1 MREKKVS
8 YLLVAFLS
16 VVILLSTALA
26 AEKYPAREIQLVTA
40 NPPGGFVDI
49 AVRFMSDNLS
59 KELGVP
65 VVISNRSGAG
75 GAVGTTY
82 LIKSKADGYTIA
94 SISSADVVL
103 LPATVPSV
111 PFKHSDM
118 DPLCKYASST
128 SAIFCKTEAPWKTLE
143 DLVADGKKR
152 SGQITYGA
160 TTHSVSHLQMESFM
174 KEAGFTMMHVP
185 LQAAGQTIT
194 RVLGGNLD
202 IGISSMAPLVGQL
215 KAGTLRA
222 LFIIAPERVSAFP
235 EIPTL
240 KEKGYPNPVLT
251 LYNGFYA
258 PLGMPGPVH
267 ETLEK
272 ALEKVLKEP
281 GLKKKLEDV
290 SLALEYLPSK
300 AFAKEIEN
308 DVKRV
313 SEFVKTAGFLK

>member
-8 YLLVAFLS
+8 CMLLSFFS

-26 AEKYPAREIQLVTA
+26 AEKFPSREIQLVTA

-49 AVRFMSDNLS
+49 AVRLMSENLS

-65 VVISNRSGAG
+65 VVVSNRAGAG

-82 LIKSKADGYTIA
+82 LIKSKPDGYTIA

-103 LPATVPSV
+103 LPATVPDI
-111 PFKHSDM
+111 PFKPTDM

-128 SAIFCKTEAPWKTLE
+128 SAIFCKADAPWKTLE

-160 TTHSVSHLQMESFM
+160 TTHSVSHLQMESFL
-174 KEAGFTMMHVP
+174 KEAGFAMMHVP
-185 LQAAGQTIT
+185 LRAAGETIT

-222 LFIIAPERVSAFP
+222 LFIIAPERTSAFP

-240 KEKGYPNPVLT
+240 KEKKYPNPVLT

-258 PLGMPGPVH
+258 PLGVPAPIR

>member
-1 MREKKVS
+1 MREKKGS
-8 YLLVAFLS
+8 CLLVAFLS
-16 VVILLSTALA
+16 VVILLSNALA
-26 AEKYPAREIQLVTA
+26 AEKFPSREIQLVSA
-40 NPPGGFVDI
+40 NRPGGFVDI
-49 AVRFMSDNLS
+49 AIRFMSDNLS

-65 VVISNRSGAG
+65 VVVSNRAGAG

-82 LIKSKADGYTIA
+82 LIKSKPDGYTIG

-103 LPATVPSV
+103 LPATVPNI
-111 PFKHSDM
+111 PFKHSDL

-128 SAIFCKTEAPWKTLE
+128 SGIFCKADSPWKTLE

-152 SGQITYGA
+152 PGQITYGA

-174 KEAGFTMMHVP
+174 KAAGFSMMHVP
-185 LQAAGQTIT
+185 LQAAGETIT

-235 EIPTL
+235 QIPTL

-251 LYNGFYA
+251 LYTGFFA
-258 PLGMPGPVH
+258 PLGLPNPVR

-272 ALEKVLKEP
+272 ALEKVIKEP
-281 GLKKKLEDV
+281 TLKKRLDDV
-290 SLALEYLPSK
+290 SLALEYLPRK
-300 AFAKEIEN
+300 AFAKEIEE
-308 DVKRV
+308 DTKQIT
-313 SEFVKTAGFLK
+313 EFAKTSGFLK